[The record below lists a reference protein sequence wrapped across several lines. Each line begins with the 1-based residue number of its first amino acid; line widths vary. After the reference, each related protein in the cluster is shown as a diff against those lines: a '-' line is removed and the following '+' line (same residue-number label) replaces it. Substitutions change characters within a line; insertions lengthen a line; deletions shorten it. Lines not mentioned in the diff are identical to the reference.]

1 MKGETL
7 LKPIMGGALAAI
19 AMLGAY
25 LAVISALSGWGFALS
40 QFAEFWPYLS
50 ALSIG
55 FGIQIGMYLYLKQ
68 LSTKRHY
75 AHCAVATS
83 GTTSGVAMLA
93 CCSHYLANILP
104 VIGAAA
110 LVSIIAEYQI
120 GFFWLGLA
128 FNGAGLAYMLWQ
140 VAAAREAFTER
151 RA

>member
-1 MKGETL
+1 M
-7 LKPIMGGALAAI
+7 
-19 AMLGAY
+19 
-25 LAVISALSGWGFALS
+25 
-40 QFAEFWPYLS
+40 
-50 ALSIG
+50 SIG
-55 FGIQIGMYLYLKQ
+55 FGIQIGLYLYLKQ

-120 GFFWLGLA
+120 GFFWLGLV

-140 VAAAREAFTER
+140 VAAARKAFTER